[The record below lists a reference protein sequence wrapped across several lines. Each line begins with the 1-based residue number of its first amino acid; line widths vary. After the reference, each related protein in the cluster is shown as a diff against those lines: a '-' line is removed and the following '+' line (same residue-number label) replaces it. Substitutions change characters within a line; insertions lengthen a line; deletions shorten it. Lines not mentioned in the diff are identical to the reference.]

1 MKETTRYS
9 LHINMIELIYVFIV
23 IKNTKSKHDRDRN
36 TSILELLQVEQ
47 YRDLV
52 YKNVVYLSL
61 LYK

>member
-1 MKETTRYS
+1 
-9 LHINMIELIYVFIV
+9 MIELIYVFIV

-52 YKNVVYLSL
+52 YKSVVYLSL